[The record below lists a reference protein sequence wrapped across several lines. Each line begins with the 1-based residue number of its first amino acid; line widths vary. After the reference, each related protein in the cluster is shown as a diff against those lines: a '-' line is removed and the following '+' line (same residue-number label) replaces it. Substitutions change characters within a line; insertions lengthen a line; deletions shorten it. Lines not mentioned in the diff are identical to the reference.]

1 MKGID
6 ILKDMIQQALEQC
19 NDIELLDLIL
29 KLLQSI

>member
-1 MKGID
+1 MGID
-6 ILKDMIQQALEQC
+6 ILKEMILQALKNC

>member
-1 MKGID
+1 MNGID
-6 ILKDMIQQALEQC
+6 ILKEMILQALKNC

>member
-1 MKGID
+1 MNGID
-6 ILKDMIQQALEQC
+6 ILKEMISQALKNC